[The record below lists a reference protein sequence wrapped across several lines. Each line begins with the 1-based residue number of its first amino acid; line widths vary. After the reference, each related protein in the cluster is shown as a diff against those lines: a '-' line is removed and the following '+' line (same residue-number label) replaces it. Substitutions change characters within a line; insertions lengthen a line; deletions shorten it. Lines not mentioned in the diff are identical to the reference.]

1 MDKKWIRKEGYPVR
15 DDSKE
20 KATERNRSAM
30 TEWQDDF
37 QKSEGVSTNQKDSV
51 LILKIIFL
59 FLFMLFS
66 PENLDVVCWVE
77 FQQSFQIWRFQDVF
91 VMLCK

>member
-30 TEWQDDF
+30 TE
-37 QKSEGVSTNQKDSV
+37 
-51 LILKIIFL
+51 
-59 FLFMLFS
+59 
-66 PENLDVVCWVE
+66 
-77 FQQSFQIWRFQDVF
+77 
-91 VMLCK
+91 